1 MPTKKFIIKTIL
13 KIVIYGI
20 MSTIALTFLLEN
32 PIITNAIAMEQMKP
46 SDELYLLMVMFI
58 KSKQFISMV
67 YGWLTAIFVGIVI
80 YDIYNFIKT
89 NKNKSQIAYFVK
101 HFIIIFSFRQRIF
114 YSVYKNLFILFVNPF
129 SVCRRT

>member
-1 MPTKKFIIKTIL
+1 MTAKKFIIKTIL

-67 YGWLTAIFVGIVI
+67 YGWLTAIFAGTVI

-89 NKNKSQIAYFVK
+89 NKGEN
-101 HFIIIFSFRQRIF
+101 
-114 YSVYKNLFILFVNPF
+114 
-129 SVCRRT
+129 

>member
-1 MPTKKFIIKTIL
+1 MTTKKFIIKTIL

-20 MSTIALTFLLEN
+20 MSTIALTFLLDN

-58 KSKQFISMV
+58 KSKQFISV
-67 YGWLTAIFVGIVI
+67 IYGWLTAIFVGTVI

-89 NKNKSQIAYFVK
+89 NKGEN
-101 HFIIIFSFRQRIF
+101 
-114 YSVYKNLFILFVNPF
+114 
-129 SVCRRT
+129 

>member
-1 MPTKKFIIKTIL
+1 MTTKKFIIKTIL

-20 MSTIALTFLLEN
+20 MSTIALTFLLDN

-58 KSKQFISMV
+58 KSKQFISV
-67 YGWLTAIFVGIVI
+67 IYGWLTTIFVGTVI

-89 NKNKSQIAYFVK
+89 NKGEN
-101 HFIIIFSFRQRIF
+101 
-114 YSVYKNLFILFVNPF
+114 
-129 SVCRRT
+129 